1 MRGID
6 LRRFTF
12 DWDLTFA
19 ALAMNADGTIYHR
32 YGGRDWRGS
41 DVWLSNA
48 SFQAFL
54 RAGLAAHAGGA
65 ATTADQ
71 EAEPPLILEELPA
84 YKSRDKGECIHC
96 HMVFP
101 SLREEAQREKTWE
114 LEDIWVYPPP
124 ERIGIDLDRDN
135 QRRVTSVAK
144 GSPAARAGVQIG
156 DQLVSLAGDMIAG
169 ASDVSATLQNIS
181 PGGGDQ
187 KLAIE
192 RDGERL
198 QLTLPLEEGW
208 RQGTPKSFS
217 WRPSK
222 WTLTP
227 APGFGGKILGEEEL
241 TTLGLQPD
249 QFAMRVDY
257 IVTWGNGRRLGK
269 NAIAAGLRE
278 GMIVLGT
285 SEKRDFLDGHHFHAW
300 WRLTRKPGDMVEL
313 VTWRDGAEHTLPIE
327 AIR

>member
-41 DVWLSNA
+41 DVWLSSA
-48 SFQAFL
+48 SFQSFL
-54 RAGLAAHAGGA
+54 RAGLTAHAGGA

-71 EAEPPLILEELPA
+71 ETEPPLILEELPA

-135 QRRVTSVAK
+135 QRR
-144 GSPAARAGVQIG
+144 
-156 DQLVSLAGDMIAG
+156 
-169 ASDVSATLQNIS
+169 
-181 PGGGDQ
+181 GGCPFPCE
-187 KLAIE
+187 I
-192 RDGERL
+192 
-198 QLTLPLEEGW
+198 
-208 RQGTPKSFS
+208 
-217 WRPSK
+217 
-222 WTLTP
+222 
-227 APGFGGKILGEEEL
+227 
-241 TTLGLQPD
+241 
-249 QFAMRVDY
+249 
-257 IVTWGNGRRLGK
+257 
-269 NAIAAGLRE
+269 
-278 GMIVLGT
+278 
-285 SEKRDFLDGHHFHAW
+285 
-300 WRLTRKPGDMVEL
+300 
-313 VTWRDGAEHTLPIE
+313 
-327 AIR
+327 